1 MDRTDRLRGMMRR
14 IRLGIMLPMVAMSL
28 AQSVDAQPASRWV
41 TSWAASSQGPFPS
54 GAVVAL
60 PDQSFAFPD
69 AAAGADDQSFRMIV
83 RPSVWAG
90 RTRLRLSNAFGTRP
104 LMIDNVFVGLQLA
117 SAAVAPNTT
126 TPVLFS
132 GRKAVTIAPGEDV
145 WSDPVTLGF
154 ATPDRFVS
162 LAGRK
167 LAVSFHVVGSSGP
180 MTWHAKALQ
189 TSYVTAPR
197 AGSHGGDEG
206 EQAFSQPSTGWFFLS
221 AIDMRM
227 SGRVPLVV
235 CFGDSITDGTG
246 STLNGDDRWPD
257 ILQRRLASRYP
268 NGVAVID
275 EGIGSN
281 QITGPN
287 SYDVQAPFGG
297 GPAAIQRMRRDVA
310 ALSGVRTVIWFE
322 GINDLSRK
330 DNPSAATVI
339 AGYRKGVSTLRNA
352 VPGVRVV
359 GATITPSLGA
369 RGNAGTDEVNEKRK
383 DVNAAIRSGSLFDA
397 YLDFEQAVKD
407 PQSDSLRPDFIPGS
421 TIGGP
426 GDRLHPNRA
435 GYLAMAGAIDFA
447 TILPGLDAES
457 NIDGRPSRTPRWTS
471 TASRR

>member
-1 MDRTDRLRGMMRR
+1 MTVGLQGMARGAA
-14 IRLGIMLPMVAMSL
+14 LFLVPLLLAMSVPQVK
-28 AQSVDAQPASRWV
+28 AAQPASEWV

-60 PDQSFAFPD
+60 PDQRFAFPD

-104 LMIDNVFVGLQLA
+104 ITIDDVFVGLQLS

-126 TPVLFS
+126 VSVLFA
-132 GRKAVTIAPGEDV
+132 GRKAVTIAPGHDV
-145 WSDPVTLGF
+145 WSDPATLAF
-154 ATPDRFVS
+154 ATPDRLAS

-180 MTWHAKALQ
+180 MTWHAKGLQ
-189 TSYVTAPR
+189 TSYVTAPHS
-197 AGSHGGDEG
+197 GSHGGDEG
-206 EQAFSQPSTGWFFLS
+206 EQAFSQPSTAWFFLS
-221 AIDMRM
+221 AVDMRM
-227 SGRVPLVV
+227 PAGVPLVV

-257 ILQRRLASRYP
+257 ILQRRLTGRYP
-268 NGVAVID
+268 NGVAVVD

-281 QITGPN
+281 QITGPD

-330 DNPSAATVI
+330 DDPSAAAVI
-339 AGYRKGVSTLRNA
+339 AGYRTGITMLRNA
-352 VPGVRVV
+352 IPGVRVV

-369 RGNAGTDEVNEKRK
+369 HGNAGTDEVNQKRK

-407 PQSDSLRPDFIPGS
+407 PQSDSLRPEFIPGS

-435 GYLAMAGAIDFA
+435 GYLAMAGAIDLA
-447 TILPGLDAES
+447 AILPGLDAAS
-457 NIDGRPSRTPRWTS
+457 NPGAGPRRAPRRPS